1 MKNAI
6 IRLENISKIYGKDDY
21 KTVALKDINLE
32 IFEGDFVSIMGPS
45 GSGKTTL
52 LNIIGFIDTPTDG
65 KYFLKG
71 QDVNKWPGQVS
82 QIKRHRSEFYI
93 PAVCPS

>member
-32 IFEGDFVSIMGPS
+32 IS
-45 GSGKTTL
+45 
-52 LNIIGFIDTPTDG
+52 
-65 KYFLKG
+65 KG
-71 QDVNKWPGQVS
+71 ISCQ
-82 QIKRHRSEFYI
+82 
-93 PAVCPS
+93 